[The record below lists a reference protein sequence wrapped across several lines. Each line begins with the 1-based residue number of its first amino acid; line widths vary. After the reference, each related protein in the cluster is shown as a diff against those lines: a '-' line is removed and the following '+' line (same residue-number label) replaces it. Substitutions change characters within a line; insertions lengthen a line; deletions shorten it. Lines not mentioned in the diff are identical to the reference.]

1 MFISDL
7 DQIPALAQRSNF
19 VIFVLDPAEALKM
32 LRAAFGAQLTVLS
45 PDSKTGKIGIDAVRE
60 FMATTNKRETKQR
73 FFCLAYA
80 ETLSLAAENAI
91 LKTLEEPHPQHFFL
105 FLTQTPSALLLTI
118 LSRAQLYYL
127 RQTAI
132 LDRPPK
138 GDAKLM
144 ADAKRLI
151 SADTTALIKLANE
164 FASKKDNARAYT
176 LQVCATAIE
185 ILYKSYFLTQQ
196 TKFLI
201 LLPKLLRTYERLQQ
215 NGHIK
220 LQIVASML

>member
-19 VIFVLDPAEALKM
+19 TIFALNPAEALTI
-32 LRAAFGAQLTVLS
+32 LQTAFTTQLTVLL
-45 PDSKTGKIGIDAVRE
+45 PDAKTGKISVDAVRE
-60 FMATTNKRETKQR
+60 FVAAADKRETKNR
-73 FFCLAYA
+73 FFCIAHA
-80 ETLSLAAENAI
+80 EALNPAAENAI
-91 LKTLEEPHPQHFFL
+91 LKTLEEPRPQHFFL
-105 FLTQTPSALLLTI
+105 FLTQTPSALLPTI
-118 LSRAQLYYL
+118 LSRAHLYYL
-127 RQTAI
+127 RQTAT
-132 LDRPPK
+132 LNRPPQ
-138 GDAKLM
+138 GDTKLI

-151 SADTTALIKLANE
+151 SADTAALIKLANE
-164 FASKKDNARAYT
+164 LAGRKDNARAYA

-196 TKFLI
+196 TKFLA
-201 LLPKLLRTYERLQQ
+201 LLPKLLQTYERLQQ